1 VSNSDGSGTL
11 SLSLRDPWLSDKAL
25 TRSVL
30 KFLVPIALLTTLVEY
45 ILYSSLGVL
54 ISIILFTLI
63 ASALLAG
70 LKFGK
75 EKWIV
80 TIPTVRRHDK
90 REYGEIYWKLV
101 EIVECI
107 LNERG
112 LSYERIYEWPRT
124 SYEIIDKG
132 FSIFIPASIDRHE
145 TVYRFQLVISPVTS
159 SNYIHAGDVKRRL
172 SEALARDGL
181 V

>member
-1 VSNSDGSGTL
+1 MNDF
-11 SLSLRDPWLSDKAL
+11 RKIWFSDKAL

-30 KFLVPIALLTTLVEY
+30 RGLFPLAVLITIVEY
-45 ILYSSLGVL
+45 VLYSSLGVL
-54 ISIILFTLI
+54 ISIIIITLF

-80 TIPTVRRHDK
+80 IIPAERRHDK

-101 EIVECI
+101 EIVEGI

-112 LSYERIYEWPRT
+112 LSYEKVSEWPKT
-124 SYEIIDKG
+124 TYQTIDKG
-132 FSIFIPASIDRHE
+132 FNIFISASIDRNE
-145 TVYRFQLVISPVTS
+145 IVYRFQLVISPITS
-159 SNYIHAGDVKRRL
+159 SNYIHAGDVQRRL
-172 SEALARDGL
+172 SEALVGDGL

>member
-1 VSNSDGSGTL
+1 MWRTHPMNDFHKI
-11 SLSLRDPWLSDKAL
+11 WLSDKAL
-25 TRSVL
+25 TKSFLIFLAPLAVL
-30 KFLVPIALLTTLVEY
+30 LTLVEY
-45 ILYSSLGVL
+45 VLFSNLGVL
-54 ISIILFTLI
+54 ISTIIITI
-63 ASALLAG
+63 VASALLAH

-80 TIPTVRRHDK
+80 IIPTERRHDK

-101 EIVECI
+101 EIVENI

-112 LSYERIYEWPRT
+112 LAYEEVSKWPKT
-124 SYEIIDKG
+124 TYQIIDKG
-132 FSIFIPASIDRHE
+132 FSIFIPASIDRYE

-159 SNYIHAGDVKRRL
+159 ANYIHAGDVQRRL
-172 SEALARDGL
+172 SEALVGDGL